1 MGLNFGPCGT
11 GEHMEEKNQVQA
23 RLKVGWRP
31 EIETHRIIVLMIRKW
46 RKGVQGLAL
55 HPMEKKKKKDSY
67 IMRISDK
74 SPKSSKLSF

>member
-31 EIETHRIIVLMIRKW
+31 EIETHRIIALMIRKW
-46 RKGVQGLAL
+46 RCDIKGSSRLG
-55 HPMEKKKKKDSY
+55 PTSNEKKKKKG
-67 IMRISDK
+67 
-74 SPKSSKLSF
+74 